1 VNKITAYFK
10 ESVTELKR
18 VQWPSKEDTIR
29 LTGYVIGVSAVVG
42 LLVTLFDFIF
52 KKLLG
57 LIYF

>member
-1 VNKITAYFK
+1 MNKVTAYFK
-10 ESVTELKR
+10 DSIDELKR
-18 VQWPSKEDTIR
+18 VQWPSKNDTIR
-29 LTGYVIGVSAVVG
+29 LTGYVIGISLGVG

>member
-10 ESVTELKR
+10 DSIAELKR
-18 VQWPSKEDTIR
+18 VKWPSKEDTLR
-29 LTGYVIGVSAVVG
+29 LTGYVIGVSAGVA